1 MMDIRILD
9 GQVLNPSDLS
19 WAGFSLLGKVTVYP
33 TTAKEEILER
43 CRDAEIV
50 ITNKVPFDR
59 ATMEALPKLRYI
71 GITATGYN
79 IIDVKAAT
87 ELGITVTNVP
97 EYSTEGVAESVFA
110 HILAFTHR
118 VVEHAD
124 MVRNGAWKDSGL
136 FSFSAYPLME
146 IYGKRIGVIGMGHI
160 GMRVAQIASAFGME
174 VVYYSRSE
182 KKAAEEKGFTPLSLE
197 ELISTSDYITLHVPQ
212 TEETARMIN
221 KERIALMK
229 PSAILINTARGG
241 LIDEEALAEA
251 LNEKRIAGAGV
262 DVLAE
267 EPPIHGSPLISC
279 PDCMITPHIAWAAK
293 ETRERLMAKAEENL
307 ASFLKGNPINVVSR

>member
-1 MMDIRILD
+1 MKITILD
-9 GQVLNPSDLS
+9 GQVLNPGDLS
-19 WAGFSLLGKVTVYP
+19 WDGFRALGETDVYP
-33 TTAKEEILER
+33 TTANKDILDR

-59 ATMEALPKLRYI
+59 SRMEALPKLRYI

-79 IIDVKAAT
+79 IIDTKAAS

-118 VVEHAD
+118 VVEHSE
-124 MVRNGAWKDSGL
+124 MVRQGAWKDSGL
-136 FSFSAYPLME
+136 FSFSAYPLIE
-146 IYGKRIGVIGMGHI
+146 IYGKRIGIIGMGHI
-160 GMRVAQIASAFGME
+160 GMRVAEIASAFGME
-174 VVYYSRSE
+174 VVYYSRSR
-182 KKAAEEKGFTPLSLE
+182 KKDAEERGFSPLPLDQ
-197 ELISTSDYITLHVPQ
+197 LLSTSDFITLHIPQ
-212 TEETARMIN
+212 TAETVRMIS

-267 EPPIHGSPLISC
+267 EPPVNGSPLIDC
-279 PDCMITPHIAWAAK
+279 PGCMITPHIAWAAK

-307 ASFLKGNPINVVSR
+307 ASFLKCHPINVVSG